1 MRESPRNYF
10 LSSLLGGLVVLGL
23 GALLIGTG
31 VIDTGKTERIVQQTS
46 VPVPSESL
54 DGSSDNNDNNSSNTA
69 SSTMPTVEEIYQT
82 DSPGVVFIQAKVTQ
96 QSNSPFGFSGSQQGT
111 ATGSGFV
118 IDKKGDILTNAHV
131 VEGASEIGVRFG
143 DSDLIKATVVGK
155 DPSTDLALLRV
166 NPKAATLHPLTLGD
180 SSTVNVGDPAIAIGN
195 PFGFDRTVTTGIVSA
210 LQRQI
215 QAPNNFTINNVIQ
228 TDAAI
233 NPGNSG
239 GPLLDASGRVIGI
252 TSQIATGTGGNGSVG
267 IGFAIPINTARA
279 AIPQLEKSGKV
290 AHAFLGVTTAP
301 ITSADAKT
309 LKLPTSKGAL
319 VQDVTSGSPAAK
331 AGIKAGSQQTATLV
345 AGGDL
350 IVKVGATAINK
361 PDDISTAISSMKPGQ
376 KVVVQ
381 FYRGGKLKSASVT
394 LGNRP
399 ASVESSQSLQ
409 TFPFP

>member
-1 MRESPRNYF
+1 MRPSTRNYF
-10 LSSLLGGLVVLGL
+10 FSSVLGGLVVLGL

-31 VIDTGKTERIVQQTS
+31 VIDTGKTEEIVRQTP
-46 VPVPSESL
+46 VAVPSESVEGA
-54 DGSSDNNDNNSSNTA
+54 GSSSNSK
-69 SSTMPTVEEIYQT
+69 SSTMPTVEEIYES

-96 QSNSPFGFSGSQQGT
+96 QSNSPFGFSDPQQGT

-118 IDKKGDILTNAHV
+118 IDKKGDILTNNHV
-131 VEGASEIGVRFG
+131 VEGATQIGVRFG

-155 DPSTDLALLRV
+155 DPSTDLALLHV
-166 NPKAATLHPLTLGD
+166 NPKAAALHPLTLGD
-180 SSTVNVGDPAIAIGN
+180 SSTVRVGDPAIAIGN

-215 QAPNNFTINNVIQ
+215 QAPNSFTINNVIQ

-239 GPLLDASGRVIGI
+239 GPLLDASGKVIGI

-279 AIPQLEKSGKV
+279 AIPQLEKSGRV

-301 ITSADAKT
+301 ITAQDAKT
-309 LKLPTSKGAL
+309 LNLPTSKGAL
-319 VQDVTSGSPAAK
+319 VQEVTSGSPAAK
-331 AGIKAGSQQTATLV
+331 AGIRAGNQQTATLV
-345 AGGDL
+345 IGGDL
-350 IVKVGATAINK
+350 IVKVGTTAITK
-361 PDDISTAISSMKPGQ
+361 PDDISTAIGTMKPGQ

-381 FYRGGKLKSASVT
+381 YYRGSKLKSTSVT

-399 ASVESSQSLQ
+399 ASVDSSQSQ
-409 TFPFP
+409 KTFPFP